1 MIKEVQSEEIVTFT
15 TYTRP
20 IYLTSPQMY
29 GEDVK
34 DVQRRL
40 NELNYNSGTV
50 DGYFGP
56 SGDKAVR
63 AFQGKNG
70 LSVDGSVG
78 PTTWNKL
85 FSSSAIPNTDSEYKR
100 PIYLTNPQMYGE
112 DVKDVQRRL
121 NELKY
126 NAGMVDGYFGPSGD
140 KAVRAFQGKN
150 GLSVDGSVGPTTW
163 NKLFSSSAI
172 PNTDDGD
179 TGSGILWENGKLSSS
194 GFRFIKGMEGFAP
207 SKYQDPAGYWTI
219 AYGVTL
225 HGEASIYNQLVKE
238 SPISE
243 ERGARVSYDL
253 KNQNYG
259 IKILNRVKEL
269 GCTKQYQF
277 DALCSL
283 AYNCGYGVV
292 TGTNSLMAA
301 IIQNPTNE
309 TKIRPIWEKFY
320 VTSGGTQLP
329 GLVARRKEECNMFFN
344 KKFQIRSIAK
354 INSSGNL
361 SGTVIENNGNG
372 WLPQI

>member
-1 MIKEVQSEEIVTFT
+1 
-15 TYTRP
+15 
-20 IYLTSPQMY
+20 
-29 GEDVK
+29 
-34 DVQRRL
+34 
-40 NELNYNSGTV
+40 
-50 DGYFGP
+50 
-56 SGDKAVR
+56 
-63 AFQGKNG
+63 
-70 LSVDGSVG
+70 
-78 PTTWNKL
+78 
-85 FSSSAIPNTDSEYKR
+85 
-100 PIYLTNPQMYGE
+100 
-112 DVKDVQRRL
+112 
-121 NELKY
+121 
-126 NAGMVDGYFGPSGD
+126 
-140 KAVRAFQGKN
+140 
-150 GLSVDGSVGPTTW
+150 GPTTW